1 MIVTHRFQYYLTKHI
16 VKIIFDLFCRN
27 SELSNSSEVIL
38 SSTPFNTN
46 QRSSEDMADGLEDL
60 DDRLII
66 DPHNVES
73 SFAFHDAKRKLR
85 MMLSEADMALP
96 ATSIGKNLQFYANL
110 SAQYWAKTNTIFS

>member
-1 MIVTHRFQYYLTKHI
+1 
-16 VKIIFDLFCRN
+16 
-27 SELSNSSEVIL
+27 
-38 SSTPFNTN
+38 
-46 QRSSEDMADGLEDL
+46 MADGLEDL

-96 ATSIGKNLQFYANL
+96 ATSIGKNLQF
-110 SAQYWAKTNTIFS
+110 

>member
-1 MIVTHRFQYYLTKHI
+1 
-16 VKIIFDLFCRN
+16 
-27 SELSNSSEVIL
+27 
-38 SSTPFNTN
+38 
-46 QRSSEDMADGLEDL
+46 MADGLDDL

-96 ATSIGKNLQFYANL
+96 ATSIGKNFIQIYSHNTGRKWT
-110 SAQYWAKTNTIFS
+110 QYFHYKNVA